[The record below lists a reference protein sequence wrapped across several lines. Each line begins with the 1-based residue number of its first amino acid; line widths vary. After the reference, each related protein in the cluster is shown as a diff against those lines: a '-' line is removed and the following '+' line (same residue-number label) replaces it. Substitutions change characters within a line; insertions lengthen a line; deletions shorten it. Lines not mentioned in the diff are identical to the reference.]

1 MTAPT
6 ESDPVPAEAGPRL
19 GGVTAAGQCQ
29 RPGAPPAKVA
39 WLLPEEEPV
48 ALVYNRRSFAVMLTS
63 PADLADFALG
73 FSLSEGVVAAPGEI
87 DDLVVRRLAE
97 GLAVEMTIPAA
108 RAAALLGR
116 RRGLE
121 GSSACGLCGIEALAE
136 LRRPLPAVRPPAV
149 TAEAIRR
156 AGAGFDAHQPLRA
169 RTHSVHGAAWCD
181 PAGTILLARED
192 VGRHNALDKLI
203 GAASR
208 QGLAF
213 ESGFALLSSRC
224 GVELVRKAAR
234 VGIGLLATLSAPTG
248 LAATMA
254 AAAGI
259 ELAVLARDGG
269 VTRFERRGEGC

>member
-19 GGVTAAGQCQ
+19 GGVTVAGQCH
-29 RPGAPPAKVA
+29 RPGAPPEKVA

-48 ALVYNRRSFAVMLTS
+48 ALVYNRRSFAVMLVS

-73 FSLSEGVVAAPGEI
+73 FSLSEGVVAALGEI
-87 DDLVVRRLAE
+87 DDLVVRRFDE
-97 GLAVEMTIPAA
+97 GLAVEMRIPAA

-121 GSSACGLCGIEALAE
+121 GSSSCGLCGIEALAE

-208 QGLAF
+208 QDLAF